1 MNDGYDW
8 ARLNLQSVTEEDSF
22 QEFLRK
28 AELAGTEFQ
37 AEKLNIQFV
46 SSKSKAGLLSDT
58 EKSAVKKL
66 IDENQNMLRI
76 PRRPPWTKD
85 TSADELRANENKSF
99 LEWRRD
105 LALLQEKEGLVITP
119 YEKNL
124 EFWRQLWRVI
134 ERSDVV
140 VQILDS
146 RNPLLFRCE
155 DLEKYVKEVD
165 ANKQNVLLLNKADF
179 LLDEQRKIW
188 AEYFDNQKIKIAFFS
203 ALEPESEEAKAE
215 SDDESSDE
223 SDEIDSEE
231 EQSVNES
238 GSEEKQLTVDEIKEK
253 AAEIEKN
260 LDEAEKLLEQVS
272 VNNTVKEELQVSQE
286 NHEIKNSSKI
296 LTRQELID
304 FFKSIRESHPSAK
317 ETITIGLTGYPN
329 VGKSS
334 TINALLQEKKVS
346 VSATPGKTKHFQ
358 TLFLDKELILCDC
371 CGLVLPSFCFTKA
384 EMILN
389 GILPIDQMRDH
400 VPAINT
406 LCTLIPRHVLEDTY
420 GILITKPLEGEDPNR
435 SPHSEELLLAYGY
448 NRGFMT
454 ANGQPD
460 QSRSARRV
468 LKDFVNGK
476 LLYCTAPPTAE
487 QNQFHTFPERQKDVL
502 DVEKLPPRQQRAMK
516 LVSGVTSKDIDDI
529 FFHSTDSQAH
539 IKGRNVMSFKP
550 PVMMGAQQVGSTSS
564 LSSGISKP
572 WKGQKREKREKLRRK
587 FAHLDQH

>member
-1 MNDGYDW
+1 M
-8 ARLNLQSVTEEDSF
+8 QSVTEEDSF

-46 SSKSKAGLLSDT
+46 SSKSQAGLLS
-58 EKSAVKKL
+58 EKERKAVKQL
-66 IDENQNMLRI
+66 IDDNQNMLRI
-76 PRRPPWTKD
+76 PRRPKWNKD
-85 TSADELRANENKSF
+85 TTPDELRDMENRSF

-105 LALLQEKEGLVITP
+105 LALLQEKEELIVTP

-140 VQILDS
+140 VQIVDA
-146 RNPLLFRCE
+146 RNPLLFRSE
-155 DLEKYVKEVD
+155 DLERYVKEVD
-165 ANKQNVLLLNKADF
+165 SAKQNILLLNKADF
-179 LLDEQRKIW
+179 LTEEQRKIW
-188 AEYFDNQKIKIAFFS
+188 AEYFDSQNIKIAFFS
-203 ALEPESEEAKAE
+203 ALETTTENEIKEEDE
-215 SDDESSDE
+215 ESSDE
-223 SDEIDSEE
+223 EIVNDSDSSSDSE
-231 EQSVNES
+231 NEDPTIDAIK
-238 GSEEKQLTVDEIKEK
+238 KQ
-253 AAEIEKN
+253 AAEIEKGVS
-260 LDEAEKLLEQVS
+260 EAEEILEKLILGNS
-272 VNNTVKEELQVSQE
+272 NKNEEEEKAVVADE
-286 NHEIKNSSKI
+286 VEIDKNSSQI

-304 FFKSIRESHPSAK
+304 FFKLIRKTHPSAKTK

-358 TLFLDKELILCDC
+358 TFYLDSELMLCDC

-384 EMILN
+384 DMILN

-400 VPAINT
+400 VPAVNT
-406 LCTLIPRHVLEDTY
+406 LCTLIPRHILEDIY
-420 GILITKPLEGEDPNR
+420 GILITKPTEGEDPNR
-435 SPHSEELLLAYGY
+435 PPHSEEFLLAYGY

-476 LLYCTAPPTAE
+476 LLYCHAPPTLE
-487 QNQFHTFPERQKDVL
+487 QEKFHNYPERQNKEMSVKD
-502 DVEKLPPRQQRAMK
+502 LPPRQQRAMK
-516 LVSGVTSKDIDDI
+516 LSSGVTSKDIDDI
-529 FFHSTDSQAH
+529 FFQSAVPSAHVQGRNPMNFKPLPKGAQPVISGSMSSLPTSTDS
-539 IKGRNVMSFKP
+539 S
-550 PVMMGAQQVGSTSS
+550 
-564 LSSGISKP
+564 SKP
-572 WKGQKREKREKLRRK
+572 WRGQKREKREKLRRK
-587 FAHLDQH
+587 YAHLDQH

>member
-1 MNDGYDW
+1 M
-8 ARLNLQSVTEEDSF
+8 TEEDSF

-37 AEKLNIQFV
+37 AEKMNVQFV
-46 SSKSKAGLLSDT
+46 SSKSKVGILSET
-58 EKSAVKKL
+58 ERRSVKKL
-66 IDENQNMLRI
+66 IEDNQNMLRI
-76 PRRPPWTKD
+76 PRRPKWNKETTPD
-85 TSADELRANENKSF
+85 QLREMENMAF

-105 LALLQEKEGLVITP
+105 LASLQEKEELVVTP

-140 VQILDS
+140 VQIVDA
-146 RNPLLFRCE
+146 RNPLLFRSE
-155 DLEKYVKEVD
+155 DLENYVKEVD
-165 ANKQNVLLLNKADF
+165 SAKQNILLLNKADF
-179 LLDEQRKIW
+179 LTEDQRKIW
-188 AEYFDNQKIKIAFFS
+188 AEYFDEQKIRIAFFS
-203 ALEPESEEAKAE
+203 ALEAPNDKQETTDDEDASSEEVN
-215 SDDESSDE
+215 SDSDE
-223 SDEIDSEE
+223 DEE
-231 EQSVNES
+231 
-238 GSEEKQLTVDEIKEK
+238 VDEKKKAKTPEQIKEQ
-253 AAEIEKN
+253 AAEIEKY
-260 LDEAEKLLEQVS
+260 LIEAEEVLSNVMLGGKTNEE
-272 VNNTVKEELQVSQE
+272 KEVESEVI
-286 NHEIKNSSKI
+286 NGKNSSEI
-296 LTRQELID
+296 LTRQALID
-304 FFKSIRESHPSAK
+304 FFKLIRKTHPSAK

-358 TLFLDKELILCDC
+358 TFYLDSELMLCDC

-400 VPAINT
+400 VPPVNT

-420 GILITKPLEGEDPNR
+420 GILITKPTESEDPNR

-476 LLYCTAPPTAE
+476 LLFCIAPPSIDQSE
-487 QNQFHTFPERQKDVL
+487 FHVYPERQTKEMTLKD
-502 DVEKLPPRQQRAMK
+502 LPPRQQRAMK
-516 LVSGVTSKDIDDI
+516 LASGVTSKDIDDI
-529 FFHSTDSQAH
+529 FFQAATSSSH
-539 IKGRNVMSFKP
+539 IKGRNPMNFKP
-550 PVMMGAQQVGSTSS
+550 PSFQGAQKIVNGESTSNATDA
-564 LSSGISKP
+564 KP

-587 FAHLDQH
+587 YAHLDQH

>member
-46 SSKSKAGLLSDT
+46 SSKSTAGLLTAT
-58 EKSAVKKL
+58 EKVQVKKM
-66 IDENQNMLRI
+66 IEENKNMLRI
-76 PRRPPWTKD
+76 PRRPKWTKE
-85 TSADELRANENKSF
+85 TTPEELRARENQSF

-105 LALLQEKEGLVITP
+105 LAVLQEQESLVITP

-165 ANKQNVLLLNKADF
+165 ENKQNVLLLNKADF
-179 LLDEQRKIW
+179 LNDEQRRVW
-188 AEYFDNQKIKIAFFS
+188 AEYFDKQNMQIAFFS
-203 ALEPESEEAKAE
+203 ALEPETENANAE

-223 SDEIDSEE
+223 VSESEDDSSEDSD
-231 EQSVNES
+231 N
-238 GSEEKQLTVDEIKEK
+238 EEKQPTVDEIKEK
-253 AAEIEKN
+253 AAEIERN
-260 LDEAEKLLEQVS
+260 LNEAEKLLEQVS
-272 VNNTVKEELQVSQE
+272 FKNVEEVSSDRE
-286 NHEIKNSSKI
+286 SHEIKNNSKI

-304 FFKSIRESHPSAK
+304 FFKAIRENHPSAK

-334 TINALLQEKKVS
+334 TINAILQEKKVS

-358 TLFLDKELILCDC
+358 TLFLDKELVLCDC

-400 VPAINT
+400 VPAMNT
-406 LCTLIPRHVLEDTY
+406 LCTLIPRHVLEETY
-420 GILITKPLEGEDPNR
+420 GILITKPQEGEDSNR
-435 SPHSEELLLAYGY
+435 PPHSEELLLAYGY

-476 LLYCTAPPTAE
+476 LLFCTAPPTKE
-487 QNQFHTFPERQKDVL
+487 QNEFHVFPERQRETIDVS
-502 DVEKLPPRQQRAMK
+502 KLPPRQQRAMK
-516 LVSGVTSKDIDDI
+516 LVSGVTSKDIDDL
-529 FFHSTDSQAH
+529 FFQSKDSQAH
-539 IKGRNVMSFKP
+539 IQGRNVMNFKP
-550 PVMMGAQQVGSTSS
+550 PVSGAQQVGSTSS
-564 LSSGISKP
+564 VGITKP
-572 WKGQKREKREKLRRK
+572 WKGQKREKREKSRRK
-587 FAHLDQH
+587 YAHLDQH

>member
-1 MNDGYDW
+1 M
-8 ARLNLQSVTEEDSF
+8 QSVTEEDSF

-66 IDENQNMLRI
+66 IDDNQNMLRI
-76 PRRPPWTKD
+76 PRRPKWTKD
-85 TSADELRANENKSF
+85 TSADELRANENQSF

-140 VQILDS
+140 VQIVDS

-165 ANKQNVLLLNKADF
+165 SNKQNVLLLNKADF
-179 LLDEQRKIW
+179 LTDEQRRVW

-203 ALEPESEEAKAE
+203 ALEPESEGAKAE
-215 SDDESSDE
+215 SDDDESSDDSNDDETSDGGDDEE
-223 SDEIDSEE
+223 SDSK
-231 EQSVNES
+231 
-238 GSEEKQLTVDEIKEK
+238 EKKLTVDEIREK

-272 VNNTVKEELQVSQE
+272 FNNEGKEQPQVSQE
-286 NHEIKNSSKI
+286 TQEIKNSSKI

-317 ETITIGLTGYPN
+317 EIFITIGLTGYPN

-358 TLFLDKELILCDC
+358 TLFLDRELILCDC

-400 VPAINT
+400 VPAVNT

-435 SPHSEELLLAYGY
+435 PPHSEELLLAYGY

-460 QSRSARRV
+460 QSRSARRL

-476 LLYCTAPPTAE
+476 LLYCTAPPTVE
-487 QNQFHTFPERQKDVL
+487 QNQFHTFPERQKEVL
-502 DVEKLPPRQQRAMK
+502 DIEKLPPRQQRAIAMK
-516 LVSGVTSKDIDDI
+516 LVSRVTSKDIDDI
-529 FFHSTDSQAH
+529 FFRSTDSQAH
-539 IKGRNVMSFKP
+539 IKGRNVMNFKP
-550 PVMMGAQQVGSTSS
+550 PVMGAQQIGSSSS

-587 FAHLDQH
+587 YAHLDQH

>member
-1 MNDGYDW
+1 M
-8 ARLNLQSVTEEDSF
+8 
-22 QEFLRK
+22 
-28 AELAGTEFQ
+28 AGTEFQ

-46 SSKSKAGLLSDT
+46 SSKSKVGLLTDT

-66 IDENQNMLRI
+66 IDDNKSMLRI
-76 PRRPPWTKD
+76 PRRPAWTKD
-85 TSADELRANENKSF
+85 TTADELRANENKAF

-140 VQILDS
+140 VQIVDS

-179 LLDEQRKIW
+179 LNDEQRRVW

-203 ALEPESEEAKAE
+203 ALEPEVEGATAE

-223 SDEIDSEE
+223 SDESD
-231 EQSVNES
+231 
-238 GSEEKQLTVDEIKEK
+238 SEEKQISVDKIKEK

-260 LDEAEKLLEQVS
+260 LEEAEKLLDQVS
-272 VNNTVKEELQVSQE
+272 LNNVLKEKPQESQD
-286 NHEIKNSSKI
+286 HVIKNSSKI

-304 FFKSIRESHPSAK
+304 FFKAIRESHPSAK

-358 TLFLDKELILCDC
+358 TLFLDRELILCDC

-400 VPAINT
+400 VPAVNT

-435 SPHSEELLLAYGY
+435 PPHAEELLLAYGY

-476 LLYCTAPPTAE
+476 LLYCTAPPTLE
-487 QNQFHTFPERQKDVL
+487 QNAFHQFPERQKEAL
-502 DVEKLPPRQQRAMK
+502 EIAKLPPRQQRAMK
-516 LVSGVTSKDIDDI
+516 LVTGVTSKDIDDI
-529 FFHSTDSQAH
+529 FFKSTDSQAH
-539 IKGRNVMSFKP
+539 IKGRNVMNFKP
-550 PVMMGAQQVGSTSS
+550 PVIGAQQVGSTSS

-572 WKGQKREKREKLRRK
+572 WKGQKREKREKLRK
-587 FAHLDQH
+587 KYAHLDQH

>member
-1 MNDGYDW
+1 M
-8 ARLNLQSVTEEDSF
+8 QSVTEEDSF

-46 SSKSKAGLLSDT
+46 SSKSKAGLLTAT
-58 EKSAVKKL
+58 EKSVVKKL
-66 IDENQNMLRI
+66 IDDNKNMLRI
-76 PRRPPWTKD
+76 PRRPKWNKD
-85 TSADELRANENKSF
+85 TTAEELKTSENQSF

-105 LALLQEKEGLVITP
+105 LALLQEKEDLVITP

-140 VQILDS
+140 VQIVDS

-155 DLEKYVKEVD
+155 DLELYVKEVD
-165 ANKQNVLLLNKADF
+165 ANKQNILLLNKADF
-179 LLDEQRKIW
+179 LTDEQRKVW
-188 AEYFDNQKIKIAFFS
+188 AEYFDSQKIKIAFFS
-203 ALEPESEEAKAE
+203 ALEEEETAKA
-215 SDDESSDE
+215 DE
-223 SDEIDSEE
+223 SDGETTEDESEDSDLEE
-231 EQSVNES
+231 HTSV
-238 GSEEKQLTVDEIKEK
+238 KEIKEK
-253 AAEIEKN
+253 AAEIERN
-260 LDEAEKLLEQVS
+260 LEEAEKLLDQVALG
-272 VNNTVKEELQVSQE
+272 NISQ
-286 NHEIKNSSKI
+286 NVDNAIPVDSQHEIKNCSKI
-296 LTRQELID
+296 LSRQELID

-406 LCTLIPRHVLEDTY
+406 LCTLIPRHVLEDIY

-476 LLYCTAPPTAE
+476 LLYCMAPPTKE
-487 QNQFHTFPERQKDVL
+487 QNEFHKFQERQKDAV
-502 DVEKLPPRQQRAMK
+502 DVTKLPPRQQRAMK

-529 FFHSTDSQAH
+529 FFRATDSQAH
-539 IKGRNVMSFKP
+539 IKGRNVMNFKP
-550 PVMMGAQQVGSTSS
+550 PVIGAQQVGSTSS
-564 LSSGISKP
+564 SSNGISKP